1 MMKSFFKIFLAS
13 LLALVVFSVISFFLM
28 LGFISGLATKD
39 KAKTGNKAVL
49 VIDLNKL
56 YPEIGVKNPLAAFSG
71 EDRYDVPSLY
81 QVIRLIDKAKADSAV
96 KGIYIKCGDNTNGF
110 GASDEIR
117 NALADFKKSNKFI
130 YAYADVITQRAYHV
144 ANIADKIYC
153 NPKGGVDW
161 RGFAVQLAFLKG
173 TLQKLEIEPQIFY
186 AGKFKSA
193 TEPFRETQMTDA
205 NRLQTT
211 ELVYDLYN
219 HFLLTTAA
227 TRKIDTATLKRYAD
241 QHLIQFASDALRYK
255 LVDGLKYDDEV
266 QDEMRQKLNIDK
278 DDKLNL
284 VSINKYADAVVFK
297 QTGRDKVAII
307 YAVGDIVIGNGS
319 SAQIGSDTYRNL
331 IRKVRLD
338 KTIKAVVIRVNSGG
352 GSALAS
358 ENIWREVV
366 LTRKE
371 KPVIISFGDVAA
383 SGGYYLACNSDSIF
397 AEANTITGSIGVF
410 SLLPNMQ
417 NFFDHKL
424 GITFDGVK
432 TSENADALTVT
443 KPLTPMQRQY
453 IQNEVDTIYFDFKTR
468 VAEGRKKSIEY
479 VDSIGQGRI
488 WSGSKALELGLV
500 DRIGGLRDAVA
511 SAVKM
516 AKLKEYRL
524 REYPDP
530 PSIFDIYFGDFQ
542 ENAKNHAIEKELG
555 RDGMK
560 TYSALKK
567 VKQLLGITQARM
579 PFDLDIH

>member
-1 MMKSFFKIFLAS
+1 MMKSFLKIFLAS

-28 LGFISGLATKD
+28 LGFVSGLAAKD

-49 VIDLNKL
+49 VIDLKKL
-56 YPEIGVKNPLAAFSG
+56 YLEIGVKNPLAAFSG
-71 EDRYDVPSLY
+71 KDRYDVPSLY
-81 QVIRLIDKAKADSAV
+81 QVVRLIDKAKTDSAI
-96 KGIYIKCGDNTNGF
+96 KGIYIKCGDNSNGF

-211 ELVYDLYN
+211 ELLYDLYN

-227 TRKIDTATLKRYAD
+227 TRRIDTATLKRYAD
-241 QHLIQFASDALRYK
+241 QHLIQFASDALKYK
-255 LVDGLKYDDEV
+255 LVDGLKYDDEI
-266 QDEMRQKLNIDK
+266 QDEIRQRLNLER

-284 VSINKYADAVVFK
+284 VSISKYADEVVFK

-319 SAQIGSDTYRNL
+319 SAQIGSDTYRDL

-371 KPVIISFGDVAA
+371 KPVIVSFGDVAA

-424 GITFDGVK
+424 GVTFDGVK

-443 KPLTPMQRQY
+443 KPLTPMQKQY

-468 VAEGRKKSIEY
+468 VAEGRKKTIEY

-488 WSGSKALELGLV
+488 WSGSKALQLGLV
-500 DRIGGLRDAVA
+500 DRIGGLKDAVA
-511 SAVKM
+511 SAAKM

-542 ENAKNHAIEKELG
+542 ENAKNAAIEKELG
-555 RDGMK
+555 TGGMK
-560 TYSALKK
+560 TYNALKK

-579 PFDLDIH
+579 PFDLHIH